1 MPIKVIPKYSR
12 ERAVKMYYQR
22 IKMPLQKC
30 FFVAARAI
38 LCSVQSFYF
47 RKSHT
52 RRSAGKAVLAT
63 FVDLYKIKS
72 TGVPFEETEFVS
84 HCSVRARAADRANTT
99 IEPRCCSTGGK
110 PELSGCYRQFFHA
123 VPQQPCIPECAGHTV
138 LRQRASLHRQLFHA
152 D

>member
-30 FFVAARAI
+30 FLSRRVPSSALFRA
-38 LCSVQSFYF
+38 STSG
-47 RKSHT
+47 R
-52 RRSAGKAVLAT
+52 AVLAT

-72 TGVPFEETEFVS
+72 PGVPFEETEFVS
-84 HCSVRARAADRANTT
+84 HCSVRARAADRANTKF
-99 IEPRCCSTGGK
+99 EPRCCSTGGK

-152 D
+152 DGRTARYQQ